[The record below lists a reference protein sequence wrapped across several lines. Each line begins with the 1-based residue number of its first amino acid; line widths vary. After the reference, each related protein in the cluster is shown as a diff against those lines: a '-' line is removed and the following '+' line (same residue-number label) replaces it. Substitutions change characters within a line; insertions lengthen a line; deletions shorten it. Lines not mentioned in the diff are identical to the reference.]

1 MSGSLNLVSSVSVS
15 SATASVTL
23 TGIDSTYNVYKVIG
37 SNLRPATAGILEA
50 RVTKSGSAQTDSE
63 YDVAFLGMYTGG
75 TFVHEGDT
83 GRDSCYIYNTYEE
96 TTATGRGNGL
106 VMYLFNF
113 NESEYSNM
121 TIEQTYSH
129 SAGATA
135 GNQGGC
141 IHTVASA
148 SDGIQ
153 FLWSA
158 AQNFEEGDFKL
169 YGLSK

>member
-1 MSGSLNLVSSVSVS
+1 MAGSLIQVDTYTVSSS
-15 SATASVTL
+15 SATIPVN
-23 TGIDSTYNVYKVIG
+23 GIDSDNVYMLACYGFVPDSTNPSVFI
-37 SNLRPATAGILEA
+37 
-50 RVTKSGSAQTDSE
+50 RVNKSSSAQTDSE